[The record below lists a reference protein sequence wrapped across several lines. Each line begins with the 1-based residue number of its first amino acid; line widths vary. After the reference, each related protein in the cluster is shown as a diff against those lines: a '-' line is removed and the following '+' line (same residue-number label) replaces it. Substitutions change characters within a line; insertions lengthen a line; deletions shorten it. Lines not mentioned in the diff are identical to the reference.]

1 MQDVELLQ
9 FVYKTAEMGAK
20 SLDDLKPSVRDPR
33 LREAVGRQTR
43 EYREISAAAAS
54 MLKSHGEKPKDP
66 GLAAQLSAEFMTA
79 ARTLADSSAS
89 NIAQIGAAVVLAR

>member
-43 EYREISAAAAS
+43 EYREISAATPWVSPRAPGISTTTPETTPGSGA
-54 MLKSHGEKPKDP
+54 LPKS
-66 GLAAQLSAEFMTA
+66 
-79 ARTLADSSAS
+79 SSRPR
-89 NIAQIGAAVVLAR
+89 NGT